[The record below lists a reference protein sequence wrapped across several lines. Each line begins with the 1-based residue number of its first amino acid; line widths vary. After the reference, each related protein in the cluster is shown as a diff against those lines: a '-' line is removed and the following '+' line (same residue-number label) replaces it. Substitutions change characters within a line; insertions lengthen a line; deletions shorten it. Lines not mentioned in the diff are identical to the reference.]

1 MFEPFLRSALKSARS
16 IVVIISTTHHSQF
29 EIRPISKDLK
39 VALEQRFEL
48 HGVPRSKRSIFLLHS
63 QPWKA
68 LEALSPRPSRVL
80 LTCHCP
86 RITSSSTPGS
96 DTQVASS
103 LFVSTRLG
111 RNHESTLVM
120 HVDETNLVREMKR
133 LWTTRRWI
141 FSDLFSRVSKTSRA
155 FLSRIMMFFN
165 PCRESVFHF
174 SFGLDSNVW
183 AKYGRRGDYFATT
196 TFNVCGFIIFRM
208 SRGGQVALYLSIRR

>member
-39 VALEQRFEL
+39 VALEQRSSNYTVF
-48 HGVPRSKRSIFLLHS
+48 HGRNDRSFPSTG

-120 HVDETNLVREMKR
+120 HVDETNLVRETLNDFEQPGDEYFRTSSPAFPKR
-133 LWTTRRWI
+133 QGP
-141 FSDLFSRVSKTSRA
+141 FFRV
-155 FLSRIMMFFN
+155 
-165 PCRESVFHF
+165 
-174 SFGLDSNVW
+174 
-183 AKYGRRGDYFATT
+183 
-196 TFNVCGFIIFRM
+196 
-208 SRGGQVALYLSIRR
+208 

>member
-1 MFEPFLRSALKSARS
+1 
-16 IVVIISTTHHSQF
+16 
-29 EIRPISKDLK
+29 
-39 VALEQRFEL
+39 
-48 HGVPRSKRSIFLLHS
+48 
-63 QPWKA
+63 
-68 LEALSPRPSRVL
+68 
-80 LTCHCP
+80 
-86 RITSSSTPGS
+86 
-96 DTQVASS
+96 
-103 LFVSTRLG
+103 
-111 RNHESTLVM
+111 M

-196 TFNVCGFIIFRM
+196 TFNVDSLFLEWAEEVRWLCICRYVVRFFSLLPISFLKYLEFFGRARSSGRWARSPRFSSKYF
-208 SRGGQVALYLSIRR
+208 SLLASWTFLYLIVVKKFKQ

>member
-39 VALEQRFEL
+39 IGTKIFEL
-48 HGVPRSKRSIFLLHS
+48 HGVPRSKRSIFPLHS

-86 RITSSSTPGS
+86 RITSSSTPES

-133 LWTTRRWI
+133 L
-141 FSDLFSRVSKTSRA
+141 
-155 FLSRIMMFFN
+155 
-165 PCRESVFHF
+165 
-174 SFGLDSNVW
+174 
-183 AKYGRRGDYFATT
+183 
-196 TFNVCGFIIFRM
+196 
-208 SRGGQVALYLSIRR
+208 